1 MENTYAKSTGTAKL
15 YLQKHGDRHS
25 SNVNWNMDYDGELAD
40 IDLDVTVDGEKDRY
54 NIVLDNDDL
63 TEILHKQS
71 VKKPLEERLYDDYII
86 DRKVYKIEPKKR
98 RHVVTMKRHRPIKI
112 VKLKKKK
119 PTKKKSR
126 KKKLAQKK
134 KSKRSS
140 SRKTSKAKSK
150 SKSSRRTPRPKT
162 KRIHLSKRS
171 SHKSRGSRRSKRS
184 KSSRSSR

>member
-71 VKKPLEERLYDDYII
+71 VKKPLEQRLYDDYLI
-86 DRKVYKIEPKKR
+86 DRKVYKLEPKKR
-98 RHVVTMKRHRPIKI
+98 RHVISVKRSRPIKI
-112 VKLKKKK
+112 IKLKKKK

-126 KKKLAQKK
+126 KNKSAQKK

-140 SRKTSKAKSK
+140 SRKTSKSK

-171 SHKSRGSRRSKRS
+171 SRKSRSSRRSKRS
-184 KSSRSSR
+184 KSSRSTR

>member
-71 VKKPLEERLYDDYII
+71 VKKPLEQRLYDDYLI
-86 DRKVYKIEPKKR
+86 DRKVYKLEPKKR
-98 RHVVTMKRHRPIKI
+98 RHVISVKRRRPIKI
-112 VKLKKKK
+112 IKLKKKK

-126 KKKLAQKK
+126 KNKSAQKK

-140 SRKTSKAKSK
+140 SRKTSKSK
-150 SKSSRRTPRPKT
+150 RKSSRRTPRPKT

-171 SHKSRGSRRSKRS
+171 SRKSRSSRRSKRS
-184 KSSRSSR
+184 KSSRSTR

>member
-71 VKKPLEERLYDDYII
+71 VKKPLEQRLYDDYLI
-86 DRKVYKIEPKKR
+86 DRKVYKLEPKKR
-98 RHVVTMKRHRPIKI
+98 RHVISVKRRRPIKI
-112 VKLKKKK
+112 IKLKKKK

-126 KKKLAQKK
+126 KNKSAQKK

-140 SRKTSKAKSK
+140 SRKTSKSK

-171 SHKSRGSRRSKRS
+171 SRKSRSSRRSKRS
-184 KSSRSSR
+184 KSSRSTR